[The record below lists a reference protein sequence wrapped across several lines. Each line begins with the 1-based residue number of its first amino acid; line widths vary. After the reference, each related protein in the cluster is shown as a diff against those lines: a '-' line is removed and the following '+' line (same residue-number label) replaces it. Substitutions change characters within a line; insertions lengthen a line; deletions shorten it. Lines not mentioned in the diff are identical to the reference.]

1 MAEYP
6 WFPMF
11 VNLSDKRALVVGG
24 GTVASRRAG
33 TLALFCG
40 DVAVVAPNVAPELA
54 SLPGVRVVL
63 RPFEP
68 GDLDGADIVVAATDD
83 PALNADIARRC
94 RARGVPVNVASDR
107 ALCDFYFPGVAVDGP
122 LTVGVTASGRDHRR
136 AARLT
141 RKVRALLREDD
152 GER

>member
-11 VNLSDKRALVVGG
+11 VDLSEKRVLVVGG

-33 TLALFCG
+33 TLARFCG
-40 DVAVVAPNVAPELA
+40 NVAVVAPRVAPGIA
-54 SLPGVRVVL
+54 SLPGVRVEE
-63 RPFEP
+63 RPFDP

-94 RARGVPVNVASDR
+94 RERGVPVNTASDR
-107 ALCDFYFPGVAVDGP
+107 ALCDFYFPGVAVDGS
-122 LTVGVTASGRDHRR
+122 LVVGVTASGQDHRR
-136 AARLT
+136 AAQVT
-141 RKVRALLREDD
+141 RRVREML
-152 GER
+152 GE